1 VTEIVPLDDE
11 ALALEARLR
20 AAGIEAPAL
29 RDTAPAAFAALRAHG
44 RAARVGALVFHA
56 EVLGDVERRV
66 RAIIEAEGAVTLAR
80 LRDELQTSRKYAQAL
95 LEHFDAQRLTRR
107 RPDDSRVLSRRA

>member
-1 VTEIVPLDDE
+1 V
-11 ALALEARLR
+11 ALEAQLR
-20 AAGIEAPAL
+20 AAGIHAPAVGEV
-29 RDTAPAAFAALRAHG
+29 DAAAFAALRAHG
-44 RAARVGALVFHA
+44 RAARVGALAFHA

-66 RAIIEAEGAVTLAR
+66 RAIIEAEGAVTLAG